1 LNLAIGI
8 FLFHVHDRGFET
20 SLFEGTMLDALKT
33 TVWKML
39 LEIGAH
45 DMKKY
50 GILCLVLHNWCHFDN
65 FL

>member
-1 LNLAIGI
+1 LNLATGI

-20 SLFEGTMLDALKT
+20 SLFEGTMLDALKSN
-33 TVWKML
+33 VWKTL

-45 DMKKY
+45 DMKY
-50 GILCLVLHNWCHFDN
+50 GILCLVLHNLCHFDN